1 MQQDIHPFDFGGLK
15 SRDTFAY
22 GGGRKEASLNEGET
36 AARPRPP
43 RPPSS
48 AAGDRAAPV
57 LLSAAAA
64 EKGAA
69 AVFVARVREC
79 AREASPC
86 AACVCVQGR
95 AALQLWQQCVLR
107 GPSLPLPSHLFG

>member
-1 MQQDIHPFDFGGLK
+1 MQQTIHPFDFGGLK

-36 AARPRPP
+36 AARPP
-43 RPPSS
+43 RPPSPS
-48 AAGDRAAPV
+48 AGGRAAPV

-69 AVFVARVREC
+69 AVVVARVREC

-86 AACVCVQGR
+86 SACVCVQGR
-95 AALQLWQQCVLR
+95 AALQLWQ
-107 GPSLPLPSHLFG
+107 